1 MILRL
6 GQVHF
11 PEVSGLAGD
20 HSERCAWD
28 LARSVSLD
36 ADLKRKE
43 DCYYVAGRES
53 EIADELT
60 SCLNGRFFRE

>member
-1 MILRL
+1 MILKS

-20 HSERCAWD
+20 HSERCAGD
-28 LARSVSLD
+28 LPRLESLD

-43 DCYYVAGRES
+43 DCYYVAGRRS
-53 EIADELT
+53 EVWGRPTSWQHVIEL
-60 SCLNGRFFRE
+60 